1 MKITAIYITK
11 SPLSQIK
18 ESVSNYSS
26 FNQIKIFDENNNLI
40 EIPIITANSVRGAL
54 RNAGAQYLL
63 DLLNKKVNKNI
74 FHLLFSGGAISTSI
88 INDIDKAIE
97 IREKHPFVSLF
108 GGAVSDMMM
117 SGKMNI
123 GNLYPITKETK
134 DITKIDS
141 EVSYKTLLSD
151 MQAIKRDDA
160 KEEKLTQKYINE
172 EYAEDVKQQM
182 IYETEY
188 LTVGTKLFQEINLI
202 NCNELEKGAFVS
214 SLCYFLNNNARFGG
228 KSNVGYGK
236 FDADFDFENFG
247 KIVYRDNQILS
258 MSESI
263 DKLLNNYSTFIE
275 SNKDKEDYFDC
286 LNSQNKA
293 ARKK

>member
-1 MKITAIYITK
+1 MKITAIYKTK
-11 SPLSQIK
+11 SPISQIK
-18 ESVSNYSS
+18 ESISNYSS
-26 FNQIKIFDENNNLI
+26 FNQVKIFDSEDNLI

-63 DLLNKKVNKNI
+63 DLLDKKVNKNI
-74 FHLLFSGGAISTSI
+74 FHLLFSGGAISTAI

-97 IREKHPFVSLF
+97 IREKHPLVSLF

-123 GNLYPITKETK
+123 GNLYPIVKETK
-134 DITKIDS
+134 NITKIDS

-188 LTVGTKLFQEINLI
+188 LTVGTKLFQEIILK
-202 NCNELEKGAFVS
+202 NCSDIEKGAFIS
-214 SLCYFLNNNARFGG
+214 SLKNWLENDARLGG
-228 KSNVGYGK
+228 KSNVGFGK
-236 FDADFDFENFG
+236 FDATFKFDTE
-247 KIVYRDNQILS
+247 KIVYENNKLN
-258 MSESI
+258 I
-263 DKLLNNYSTFIE
+263 DGNSLNAYLMQYDEFIK
-275 SNKDKEDYFDC
+275 SNRDKEDYFDC
-286 LNSQNKA
+286 LYSKNKV
-293 ARKK
+293 ARKR